1 LSSSATTSAADT
13 TAAGT
18 TAADPTAPDTT
29 AADPTATAG
38 AAPGPRLGINHRNRL
53 AQEACGDHRDVEE
66 IFEKLEAGA
75 VAPAE
80 RQTLVEQAVTM
91 LVMHAVAAEQVVY
104 PVARRALA
112 DGDAVVDRLVA
123 LNAEAEKAMKE
134 LEKREPGDPEFDA
147 LLARVIVTARLQAQV
162 EERTLLPPLTIAVG
176 RKETNAAGEA
186 FAAAKKVAPTRPHPA
201 APDTPPGNLVNP
213 LTGLVD
219 RLRDTVSG
227 RAK

>member
-1 LSSSATTSAADT
+1 MSSSATTSAADT

-186 FAAAKKVAPTRPHPA
+186 FAAARKVAPTRPHPA

-227 RAK
+227 RGK

>member
-1 LSSSATTSAADT
+1 MSSSATTSAADT

>member
-1 LSSSATTSAADT
+1 MSSSATTPAADSAT
-13 TAAGT
+13 AGT

-29 AADPTATAG
+29 AGNPTATAG
-38 AAPGPRLGINHRNRL
+38 AAPSPRLAINHRNRL
-53 AQEACGDHRDVEE
+53 AQEACGDHRQVEE
-66 IFEKLEAGA
+66 IFERLESGA

-80 RQTLVEQAVTM
+80 RQSLVEQAVTM

-112 DGDAVVDRLVA
+112 GGDAVVDRLVA
-123 LNAEAEKAMKE
+123 LNAEAEKTMKE

-147 LLARVIVTARLQAQV
+147 LLAKVIVTARLQAQV

-176 RKETNAAGEA
+176 LKETGAAGEA

-201 APDTPPGNLVNP
+201 APDSPPGNLVNP

-227 RAK
+227 RGK